1 MMRNRFKRV
10 ASSMLRRAM
19 AGLLALSLLG
29 ALSPAA
35 AAFAFAA
42 AQADAAHECC
52 TPRAAFCKGPGATA
66 ALEHAQTAPVAGAV
80 ASGDWRD
87 CLAPLTEASALQR
100 VPLAPSGPPAYLR
113 FHRFLL

>member
-1 MMRNRFKRV
+1 MWNCFKKV
-10 ASSMLRRAM
+10 ASRMLGRAM

-35 AAFAFAA
+35 PAFAIAA

-52 TPRAAFCKGPGATA
+52 TPPAAFCKEPGATA
-66 ALEHAQTAPVAGAV
+66 AFEHAQTAPVAGAI
-80 ASGDWRD
+80 AGGDWRD
-87 CLAPLTEASALQR
+87 GLAPLAEASALQR
-100 VPLAPSGPPAYLR
+100 VPLVPSGPPAYLR

>member
-10 ASSMLRRAM
+10 VSSMLRRAM
-19 AGLLALSLLG
+19 AGLLALGLLG
-29 ALSPAA
+29 ALSPVAPEL
-35 AAFAFAA
+35 AFAA

-52 TPRAAFCKGPGATA
+52 APPAAFCKGPATSA
-66 ALEHAQTAPVAGAV
+66 VLAHAQTAPATGAV
-80 ASGDWRD
+80 AGGDWRD
-87 CLAPLTEASALQR
+87 RLAPLAGASALRR